1 VEAIVSR
8 WVVLVQVAVAF
19 WFVAGLA
26 GRNLVPLRA
35 RSSGQLALVG
45 ELAALAGA
53 LCDPVVAAARLL
65 EPVVVAAIL
74 TLMVVKPF

>member
-1 VEAIVSR
+1 VEAIVRR

-19 WFVAGLA
+19 WFLA
-26 GRNLVPLRA
+26 ALPGRNLVLLGA

-45 ELAALAGA
+45 ELAALGA
-53 LCDPVVAAARLL
+53 LRDPVVAAARLL